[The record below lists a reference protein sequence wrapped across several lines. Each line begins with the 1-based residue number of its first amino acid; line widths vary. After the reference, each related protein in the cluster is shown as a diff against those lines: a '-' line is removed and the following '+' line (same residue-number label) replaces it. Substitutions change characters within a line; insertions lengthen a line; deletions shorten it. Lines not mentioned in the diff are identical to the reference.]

1 MEILFFIFGLSLLL
15 LGATGIINSSVLIGN
30 KFRISPLIIGITA
43 IAIGTSLPEITIAI
57 FSSIDHTPDLALGN
71 ILGSNIVNIGLIF
84 GISLFSGLNI
94 GTRKTQ
100 INSLISLLL
109 SISFL
114 ILLLLNN
121 LDLFAGFL
129 MLLIG
134 FFLLKFQ
141 IKQGSV
147 ENLNKNK
154 FINSKKIMSKSKKL
168 ILFLYFIISLLS
180 LTFGGKLTV
189 DYGIILASILKIPQ
203 LVIGITIIAIGTSL
217 PELAISIIGLIK
229 KQEKLVIGNILGSN
243 IFNILFGGGILGL
256 YNINSYSNNRVT
268 YTFFIFFSLFLSF
281 LLYIFRG
288 KRMNKFF
295 GFIFIT
301 IYIFYLYLLLT

>member
-1 MEILFFIFGLSLLL
+1 MEILFFVFGLTLLL
-15 LGATGIINSSVLIGN
+15 IGATGIINSSVLIGN

-57 FSSIDHTPDLALGN
+57 FSSIDNTPDLALGN

-94 GTRKTQ
+94 GTYKTQ
-100 INSLISLLL
+100 TNSLISLLI
-109 SISFL
+109 SISFF
-114 ILLLLNN
+114 ILLLFNYLG
-121 LDLFAGFL
+121 LIAGFF

-141 IKQGSV
+141 IKQGYI
-147 ENLNKNK
+147 ENLIKNK
-154 FINSKKIMSKSKKL
+154 VINSKKTMPKSKQL

-180 LTFGGKLTV
+180 LIFGGKLTV
-189 DYGIILASILKIPQ
+189 DYGIILASLLEIPQ
-203 LVIGITIIAIGTSL
+203 LVIGITVIAIGTSL
-217 PELAISIIGLIK
+217 PELTISIIGLIK

-256 YNINSYSNNRVT
+256 YNFNSYSNNSIT

-281 LLYIFRG
+281 LLYIFKG

-295 GFIFIT
+295 GFVFIA
-301 IYIFYLYLLLT
+301 IYIVYLYLLLT